1 MVDWASYT
9 TIASPSRD
17 ARDINNNALIVGQ
30 ASNIIASTVLK
41 ANIDSNK
48 NYAFSPFGYSTLL
61 SLLGEGAKNDARRD
75 IGLLLK
81 HPDGA
86 QTGLY
91 NIIILN
97 KTKSYII

>member
-1 MVDWASYT
+1 MDAST
-9 TIASPSRD
+9 PVILLAQLASHTIASPNRD
-17 ARDINNNALIVGQ
+17 GSDINNEKIVGQ
-30 ASNIIASTVLK
+30 ASNIIASTILK

-61 SLLGEGAKNDARRD
+61 SILSEGAKNDARRD

-81 HPDGA
+81 HPEGP

-91 NIIILN
+91 
-97 KTKSYII
+97 